1 MNALNFNRELIEFE
15 RSLKGFAY
23 KFTRNDEDAN
33 DLVQETFLKAL
44 RYKDKFAE
52 QTNLKAWLYTIMRNT
67 FINNYRK
74 ASKANVLLDDSDEN
88 YFIDLSKQ
96 SKSETPDQAMAYKE
110 IISEINALSDEYRV
124 PFQMHYNGFKYKEIA
139 EKLSLPIGTIKSR
152 IFLARQK
159 LSEQLADFR
168 P

>member
-1 MNALNFNRELIEFE
+1 MNTLEFHKELISFE
-15 RSLKGFAY
+15 KPLKGFAY
-23 KFTRNDEDAN
+23 KFTYSDDDAS

-44 RYKDKFAE
+44 KYKDKFKE
-52 QTNLKAWLYTIMRNT
+52 QTNLKAWLYTIMKNT

-74 ASKANVLLDDSDEN
+74 AIKANTILDSTDEN
-88 YFIDLSKQ
+88 YFIDLSET
-96 SKSETPDQAMAYKE
+96 SKTETPDEKLAYKE
-110 IISEINALSDEYRV
+110 IVAEINSLSDEYRV

-139 EKLSLPIGTIKSR
+139 EKLDLPIGTIKSR

-159 LSEQLADFR
+159 LSEALEAYR